1 MDKLIPTWNEKYSIH
16 DTMIDIQHQKLF
28 ELAGKVESAVYKFVK
43 REELKEILTE
53 LFNYM
58 KEHFDNE
65 EQYMQEIHYPYLN
78 EHKIMHK
85 NIIRDMSY
93 LIQNIKTTNDLKEK
107 LYTIMSEWL
116 LEHILY
122 EDMKVEQY
130 RRSSLA
136 SEDDGEVSFEEV
148 KEEKDDENA
157 VYLYTCECVGQMHD
171 VPFGI
176 HQKIQ
181 LKGVKFKCK
190 KCKEAIQFYKKY
202 SENF

>member
-58 KEHFDNE
+58 KEHFNNE

-122 EDMKVEQY
+122 KDVKVEQY

>member
-1 MDKLIPTWNEKYSIH
+1 M
-16 DTMIDIQHQKLF
+16 
-28 ELAGKVESAVYKFVK
+28 KF
-43 REELKEILTE
+43 
-53 LFNYM
+53 
-58 KEHFDNE
+58 
-65 EQYMQEIHYPYLN
+65 
-78 EHKIMHK
+78 
-85 NIIRDMSY
+85 
-93 LIQNIKTTNDLKEK
+93 
-107 LYTIMSEWL
+107 
-116 LEHILY
+116 
-122 EDMKVEQY
+122 EQY
-130 RRSSLA
+130 RRNSLA

-176 HQKIQ
+176 Q

>member
-1 MDKLIPTWNEKYSIH
+1 VKAL
-16 DTMIDIQHQKLF
+16 
-28 ELAGKVESAVYKFVK
+28 LAEF
-43 REELKEILTE
+43 
-53 LFNYM
+53 FNYM
-58 KEHFDNE
+58 KDHFNDE
-65 EQYMQEIHYPYLN
+65 EKYMKLIGYPDLE
-78 EHKIMHK
+78 EHKRIHKEIIQSMIDLIK
-85 NIIRDMSY
+85 NIKS
-93 LIQNIKTTNDLKEK
+93 TNDLKEK
-107 LYTIMSEWL
+107 LYTVSKKWL

-176 HQKIQ
+176 HEKIKLQ
-181 LKGVKFKCK
+181 GKKFKCK